1 MNQPPIREYP
11 SCTEVRD
18 ILEVYLADEF
28 DADTHA
34 TIARHI
40 AVCPRC
46 QDEVRFA
53 EIVNE
58 ALQELP
64 RPEPSPKIFNEVS
77 AYVRAHPDT
86 DQKWIHRIFQR
97 FAVWN
102 DLPLR
107 LVRAGVLVCLVGIAL
122 FGIYQYQ
129 HHSRVAKAS
138 RDLHYAL
145 SKLHYAIERTN
156 SVVNEKLPDVRVDD
170 VSRRS
175 FAMIEEASRRM
186 SEQRVNIS
194 STIHKSLDTL
204 HRSSEVVPDTK
215 HHKYLHQT
223 GNTP

>member
-1 MNQPPIREYP
+1 MNQRPIRQYS
-11 SCTEVRD
+11 SCTEIRD
-18 ILEVYLADEF
+18 ILEAYLADEC

-40 AVCPRC
+40 AACPRC

-53 EIVNE
+53 EIVSE

-97 FAVWN
+97 FAFSD

-107 LVRAGVLVCLVGIAL
+107 LARAGALVGLVGIAL

-129 HHSRVAKAS
+129 HHRIVAKAS
-138 RDLHYAL
+138 RDLNYAF
-145 SKLHYAIERTN
+145 SKLQYAVERIDL
-156 SVVNEKLPDVRVDD
+156 VVNEKLPDMRIDA
-170 VSRRS
+170 VSRHS
-175 FAMIEEASRRM
+175 FVMIEKASRRM
-186 SEQRVNIS
+186 SEQKVNIS
-194 STIHKSLDTL
+194 SAIHKSLETL
-204 HRSSEVVPDTK
+204 HRFSEVVPDTK
-215 HHKYLHQT
+215 HYEYLHQK
-223 GNTP
+223 GKTP

>member
-1 MNQPPIREYP
+1 MNQLPIRQYL
-11 SCTEVRD
+11 SCTEIRD
-18 ILEVYLADEF
+18 ILEAYLADEC

-34 TIARHI
+34 TITRHI
-40 AVCPRC
+40 AACPRC

-53 EIVNE
+53 EIVSE

-97 FAVWN
+97 FAFSD

-107 LVRAGVLVCLVGIAL
+107 LARAGALVCLVGIAL

-129 HHSRVAKAS
+129 HHSRIAKAS
-138 RDLHYAL
+138 RDLNYAL

-156 SVVNEKLPDVRVDD
+156 SVVNEKLPDVRIDEVA
-170 VSRRS
+170 RHS
-175 FAMIEEASRRM
+175 FALIEEASLRI
-186 SEQRVNIS
+186 SEQGVNIS
-194 STIHKSLDTL
+194 SAIHKSLDTF

-215 HHKYLHQT
+215 HHEYLHQT

>member
-1 MNQPPIREYP
+1 MNQLSIRQYP
-11 SCTEVRD
+11 SCTEIQD

-34 TIARHI
+34 IIARHI
-40 AVCPRC
+40 ASCPRC

-53 EIVNE
+53 GIVSE

-97 FAVWN
+97 FAFSE

-107 LVRAGVLVCLVGIAL
+107 LARVGALVCLVGIAL
-122 FGIYQYQ
+122 LGIYQYQ
-129 HHSRVAKAS
+129 HHKTVAKAS
-138 RDLHYAL
+138 RDLNYAL
-145 SKLHYAIERTN
+145 SKLQYAVERVDL
-156 SVVNEKLPDVRVDD
+156 VVNEKLPDMRIDA
-170 VSRRS
+170 VSRHS
-175 FAMIEEASRRM
+175 FAMIEKASHRI
-186 SEQRVNIS
+186 SEQRTDIS
-194 STIHKSLDTL
+194 SAIHKSLETL
-204 HRSSEVVPDTK
+204 NQSSQSISDTK
-215 HHKYLHQT
+215 HHEDSHQK